1 MPFNASS
8 RQSVARRQDGIA
20 LLVTLMVMMLVSALM
35 VGFVTAIVADQRAS
49 GLDRDQTQA
58 YAAAHAGLE
67 QLTSDLSGLFTQ
79 DFSPDA
85 ARISTLTATPPAL
98 PGFQFMDPDGSSGYR
113 IIFTPDGSGNPAPEN
128 AAGST
133 ISAGPYQGF
142 RGIITPY
149 NITVTARS
157 RGGAEVRMR
166 RTLQTVAVPVFQ
178 FGLFSENDLSFF
190 AGPDFNFGG
199 RVHTN
204 ANLFLASGNG
214 TTLTLGDRVTA
225 VGEVIRTN
233 LSNGWDTNTNYT
245 GTVRVIRAAPAT
257 FRNLTRTEGSLVT
270 NNPAVLNEPNW
281 TTLSVGTYSS
291 NIRNGRTGARRLD
304 LPLVSQGARPIDLI
318 RRPAVNSNEN
328 VGAARLVY
336 DQRFFGQAAVRILLS
351 DTAEEIQQLPTVT
364 QATQPVA
371 LFRALAVNKA
381 FDYAPLP
388 ANPALPR
395 APLGNYE
402 TPGEAWGPGPALNVA
417 GALHG
422 SVYKGVHNE
431 SVLGGFIK
439 IEIQR
444 QGTTPTNGV
453 WQDVTGEV
461 LSLGIAGRNLA
472 DWDRAIAN
480 RWNSIPDGA
489 GGVNDV
495 CPEPNPSAIIR
506 LQRLRDIPMNL
517 GACGVTVVGGVVTA
531 VSDNEHDYWP
541 NTLYDARE
549 AQTRDAT
556 AVASTDIALAGVM
569 HYVEL
574 DVNNLRR
581 WLAGQFA
588 GVGAPNGVNAKND
601 NGYIV
606 YFSDRRGNKNQAG
619 APAETGEFG
628 YEDTVTPDSAA
639 GTPNGGLPDPGEDAN
654 ANGALDLYGRIA
666 RNVPTFPVLTPTGSP
681 CVTGY
686 PNPLHAATL
695 VTQVLTNANLGIGAP
710 VGVNCAGG
718 QVATN
723 TPAAVKPLVARANR
737 ALFFRRALK
746 IVNGGLG
753 NLPNGLTIASENPVY
768 VQGDYNAQANNTL
781 ADPHVP
787 AAIIAD
793 AVTLLSNNWND
804 IRSFVNPANPA
815 NRAAATTGYRVA
827 IVGGKSL
834 LFPRPTG
841 WASAQDFGTDGGA
854 HNFLRL
860 LEGWGGATLN
870 YRGSIVSFFTSRQ
883 AVGSY
888 KCCTNVY
895 GAPTRGFNFDNDF
908 LTPALL
914 PPGTPMFRDVNTLT
928 FRQLLRP
935 TQ

>member
-8 RQSVARRQDGIA
+8 RPSLARRQDGIA
-20 LLVTLMVMMLVSALM
+20 LLVTLMVLMLVSALM

-98 PGFQFMDPDGSSGYR
+98 TGFQFIDPDGSSGYR

-128 AAGST
+128 PAGST

-214 TTLTLGDRVTA
+214 TTLTLADRITA

-351 DTAEEIQQLPTVT
+351 DSAAEIQQLPTVT
-364 QATQPVA
+364 QGTQPVA
-371 LFRALAVNKA
+371 LFGPGTVLN
-381 FDYAPLP
+381 YAPGASP
-388 ANPALPR
+388 TR
-395 APLGNYE
+395 APLGSYD
-402 TPGEAWGPGPALNVA
+402 TPGVLAGPA
-417 GALHG
+417 GGQLHG
-422 SVYKGVHNE
+422 SVYKGNHDE
-431 SVLGGFIK
+431 PVLGGFIK

-461 LSLGIAGRNLA
+461 LALGIAGRNLA
-472 DWDRAIAN
+472 DSTEATIAN
-480 RWNSIPDGA
+480 RWNKVPDNA
-489 GGVNDV
+489 AET
-495 CPEPNPSAIIR
+495 CSLEPNPNAIIR
-506 LQRLRDIPMNL
+506 LQRIRDIPINN
-517 GACGVTVVGGVVTA
+517 GACGVTVAGGVVTA
-531 VSDNEHDYWP
+531 VSQNEHDYWP

-556 AVASTDIALAGVM
+556 AAASTDLALAGVM

-581 WLAGQFA
+581 WLAGQLA
-588 GVGAPNGVNAKND
+588 GIGAPNGANAKND

-619 APAETGEFG
+619 VPVETGEFG
-628 YEDTVTPDSAA
+628 YEDTVNPGTAA
-639 GTPNGGLPDPGEDAN
+639 GAPNGGLPETGEDAN
-654 ANGALDLYGRIA
+654 GDAALDLYGRIA
-666 RNVPTFPVLTPTGSP
+666 RNVPAFPLLTPTGSP
-681 CVTGY
+681 CVAGY

-695 VTQVLTNANLGIGAP
+695 VTQVLTNPSLGVLATVGA
-710 VGVNCAGG
+710 NCAGAG
-718 QVATN
+718 QVALA
-723 TPAAVKPLVARANR
+723 TPAVVKPLVARANR
-737 ALFFRRALK
+737 PLFFRRALK

-753 NLPNGLTIASENPVY
+753 NLPNGLTIASENPTY

-804 IRSFVNPANPA
+804 LRSFSNPANPA
-815 NRAAATTGYRVA
+815 NRPATTTGYRVA

-834 LFPRPTG
+834 QFPRPTA

-860 LEGWGGATLN
+860 LEGWNNGSTLN

-895 GAPTRGFNFDNDF
+895 AAPNRGFNFDNDF
-908 LTPALL
+908 LTPSLL